1 MRALLSAL
9 LLPLCITAMGQLN
22 ISLVGHLDYQAS
34 RQSDL
39 SNLWGYTDETG
50 IEYAL
55 VGVDGGGQQGTGG
68 ISVVSLED
76 PANPTEVFFFAG
88 PNSIWREV
96 KVWNDHA
103 YITTEAESGGITI
116 VDLSPLPQSTNLP
129 AILWNAPDWSTSHSL
144 FIDENGRLYLHGHNR
159 DPGNGGVIMY
169 DLTQDP
175 MNPVEVGEF
184 DQWYVHDSF
193 ARDNILYAAHVYD
206 GFFSIVD
213 VSDPANPVL
222 LGTQLTPNEFTH
234 NTWLDDSGQF
244 LFTTD
249 ETVDSYVGAYDVS
262 DPSDILEVDRL
273 QTAPGSGAIV
283 HNTYWVDDKVI
294 QSYYTEGVSIYDATH
309 PHNLVEVGTYDTS
322 PFTGGSFNGAWGVY
336 PFFASGL
343 LIISD
348 IEGGLYVLQPS
359 VPQACWLEGVVTN
372 SQTSAPIAGATVNIA
387 VINITDDTQ
396 TNGSYATGYHTAGNY
411 AVQVSAPGYS
421 SETIFN
427 VGLVAGQVTTL
438 NVQLDPLTAFSI
450 HGNVITAVTGAPVP
464 NAQVVFSSP
473 TFNLTAQA
481 DAAGEFD
488 LPTVFEDDYVVTAT
502 QWSWRTVC
510 LPAQTFTAGSG
521 AFTITMEKGYYDD
534 MVTDL
539 GWEVSGTATAGMW
552 ERGVPVGTLLGNTE
566 SNPGADVTTDCGA
579 AAYITGNAGGSAGND
594 DVDGGSAIL
603 TSPDFDATE
612 GQQPHVRY
620 KRWFFNGG
628 GSGSPND
635 TYRIEI
641 FNGTT
646 TAAMETITSAT
657 PGSSSWQQSD
667 FAIGSFVTPTANMRL
682 IATVV
687 DGNPGH
693 VVEAGMDEF
702 ELVYANTS
710 AIPDPARVAW
720 RLWPNPNSGCFNLQ
734 LNDAMAATVEVIDA
748 TGRVVVAE
756 RINGGAPASINLNVE
771 TGSYLVRVRTTDG
784 RVAQERIV
792 VVG

>member
-1 MRALLSAL
+1 MRILLSAFL
-9 LLPLCITAMGQLN
+9 LSVCMNTMGQLN
-22 ISLVGHLDYQAS
+22 ISLVGHLDYQAL
-34 RQSDL
+34 RQSNL

-55 VGVDGGGQQGTGG
+55 VGVNGGGQQGTGG

-76 PANPTEVFFFAG
+76 PANPVEIFFFAG

-96 KVWNDHA
+96 KVWEDHA

-116 VDLSPLPQSTNLP
+116 VDLSPLPQSNNLN

-159 DPGNGGVIMY
+159 DPGNGGAIMY

-193 ARDNILYAAHVYD
+193 AQNNILYAAHVYD

-222 LGTQLTPNEFTH
+222 LGTQPTPSDFTH
-234 NTWLDDSGQF
+234 NTWQDDSGQF

-249 ETVDSYVGAYDVS
+249 ERPGSYIGAYDVS
-262 DPSDILEVDRL
+262 DPSDIQEVDRL
-273 QTAPGSGAIV
+273 RSDVDDGAII
-283 HNTYWVDDKVI
+283 HNTYWHDNKLYH
-294 QSYYTEGVSIYDATH
+294 SYYTKGVAIYDVTY
-309 PHNLVEVGTYDTS
+309 PHNMVEVGNYDTY
-322 PFTGGSFNGAWGVY
+322 PGTGNGFNGAWGVY
-336 PFFASGL
+336 PYFPSGRI
-343 LIISD
+343 IISD
-348 IEGGLYVLQPS
+348 IEGGLFVLQPD

-387 VINITDDTQ
+387 VINITESTQ
-396 TNGSYATGYHTAGNY
+396 LSGAYATGYHTAGNY

-427 VGLVAGQVTTL
+427 VGFVAGQVTTL

-473 TFNLTAQA
+473 SFNLTAQA

-488 LPTVFEDDYVVTAT
+488 LPTVFEDDYVVTAA
-502 QWSWRTVC
+502 QWGWRTVC
-510 LPAQTFTAGSG
+510 LPAQNFTAGSG
-521 AFTITMEKGYYDD
+521 PFTITMEEGYYDD

-552 ERGVPVGTLLGNTE
+552 ERGVPQGTSLGNTA
-566 SNPGADVTTDCGA
+566 SNPGADVTNDCGEQ
-579 AAYITGNAGGSAGND
+579 AYVTGNGGGSAGDD
-594 DVDGGSAIL
+594 DVDGGSTVL
-603 TSPDFDATE
+603 SSPVFDATE
-612 GQQPHVRY
+612 GAQPHVRY

-628 GSGSPND
+628 GSGNPND

-641 FNGTT
+641 FNGTS
-646 TAAMETITSAT
+646 TAAMETITAAT
-657 PGSSSWQQSD
+657 AGSSSWQQSD
-667 FAIGSFVTPTANMRL
+667 FAIASFVAPTANMRL
-682 IATVV
+682 IATAV
-687 DGNPGH
+687 DGQPGH
-693 VVEAGMDEF
+693 VLEAGLDEF
-702 ELVYANTS
+702 ELVYENTS
-710 AIPDPARVAW
+710 ALPDAARVAW
-720 RLWPNPNSGCFNLQ
+720 SLWPNPNSGQFNVRV
-734 LNDAMAATVEVIDA
+734 NESVAAIVEVMDA
-748 TGRVVVAE
+748 TGRMVDLQ
-756 RINGGAPASINLNVE
+756 RLNGGSAATIDLNVG
-771 TGSYLVRVRTTDG
+771 TGAYLVRIRTSDG
-784 RVAQERIV
+784 RMAQERVIV
-792 VVG
+792 ME